1 MRVREDFYPE
11 HYLDA
16 VTPSPI
22 QESGGLV
29 KDYIYGCTGRRGATI
44 PWPEEGAAVMGD
56 PSAPGAG
63 CDPPVGITLQAWWHG
78 MQQRSVWG
86 CHGQEPPASVFM
98 SLGDGQLAA
107 GCCLCVCLCSS
118 VGLVSGWT
126 WGHGVGSDNPLLAC
140 PVSQCG
146 SSSGCSQ
153 GKLVLHCLF
162 FFDTYSFHSC

>member
-63 CDPPVGITLQAWWHG
+63 CDPPPSASPCKPGG
-78 MQQRSVWG
+78 M
-86 CHGQEPPASVFM
+86 
-98 SLGDGQLAA
+98 
-107 GCCLCVCLCSS
+107 
-118 VGLVSGWT
+118 
-126 WGHGVGSDNPLLAC
+126 
-140 PVSQCG
+140 
-146 SSSGCSQ
+146 GCSR
-153 GKLVLHCLF
+153 GAFGDVTGRSHLRVCSCLWEMG
-162 FFDTYSFHSC
+162 S